1 MQVRLNS
8 FSPQSTRI
16 WDEFQFTF
24 ESGAFFG
31 IFFFVMKNTIILLF
45 SVFLLQGCF
54 QTLAIRTMSG
64 IMDNGFDA
72 YFRESDLEFAREGL
86 AGNMKL
92 LEAMIEGDQENEHL
106 LLLASEGYSAY
117 ALAFAEDDSVER
129 ARVFYL
135 RGKEYGLRILRQR
148 ASFRDAMGKDLATF
162 RQGLATLSKDD
173 VPAVFWTAFGW
184 GGYINITRSDVD
196 AVADL
201 SKVIAMMEFVASK
214 DSGYYYGGA
223 DMFLGAIEGSMPPM
237 LGGKPEVAKEH
248 FEKALKQNGGKF
260 LMTYVYYAKT
270 YAVQIQDEDLFKSLL
285 QKVEDASLDILPEA
299 RLPNAVAKKKAAA
312 LLARATDLF

>member
-1 MQVRLNS
+1 
-8 FSPQSTRI
+8 
-16 WDEFQFTF
+16 
-24 ESGAFFG
+24 
-31 IFFFVMKNTIILLF
+31 MKIRSVVLL
-45 SVFLLQGCF
+45 SALVLQGCL
-54 QTLAIRTMSG
+54 QTIAIRTMSG

-92 LEAMIEGDQENEHL
+92 LEAMIEGDKDNAHL

-135 RGKEYGLRILRQR
+135 RGKDYGLRILKQHE
-148 ASFRDAMGKDLATF
+148 AFRESLGKDLASF
-162 RQGLATLSKDD
+162 QRGLATLSADD
-173 VPAVFWTAFGW
+173 VPSVFWTAFGW

-196 AVADL
+196 AIADL
-201 SKVIAMMEFVASK
+201 SKVMAMMRFVAAK
-214 DSGYYYGGA
+214 DPGYYYGGA
-223 DMFLGAIEGSMPPM
+223 HLFLGAIAGSMPPM

-248 FEKALKQNGGKF
+248 FEKAMALNGGKF

-270 YAVQIQDEDLFKSLL
+270 YAVQIQDKELFDSLL
-285 QKVEDASLDILPEA
+285 KKVEDASIDILPEA
-299 RLPNAVAKKKAAA
+299 RLPNAVAKKKAA
-312 LLARATDLF
+312 LLRAQEPELF